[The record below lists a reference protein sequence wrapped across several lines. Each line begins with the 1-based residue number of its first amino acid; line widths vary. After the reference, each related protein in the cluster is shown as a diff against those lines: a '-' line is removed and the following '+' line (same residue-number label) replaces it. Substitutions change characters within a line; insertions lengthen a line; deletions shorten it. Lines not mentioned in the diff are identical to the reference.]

1 MANYSLAVVF
11 ILSLTPEN
19 VLFCQQ
25 IGLMAG
31 CWCYVQWLQGLKAL
45 SLALAGFSA
54 SGFAGT

>member
-54 SGFAGT
+54 SGF